1 MRCDQWPGRYN
12 SLVEGWLVMN
22 TMSPEERLHEL
33 GHVLPPAPKSVANY
47 VGSVQTGNLL
57 FLSGKGPDL
66 AGGRQWRGKL
76 GAELTTEEGYTAARD
91 TMLNL
96 LAVVHED
103 IGALSRI
110 RRIVKVLGMVNSAR
124 TLRIS
129 RRSSTA
135 LQTSWSRFSAIV
147 AVMRAQRLAWR
158 PCPAAFRSKS
168 R

>member
-1 MRCDQWPGRYN
+1 
-12 SLVEGWLVMN
+12 MN

-110 RRIVKVLGMVNSAR
+110 RRIVKVLGMVNSAPDFTDQPKVINGASDLLVEIFGDR
-124 TLRIS
+124 GRHA
-129 RRSSTA
+129 RSAVGMAS
-135 LQTSWSRFSAIV
+135 LPGGIPVEIEMIV
-147 AVMRAQRLAWR
+147 ELAD
-158 PCPAAFRSKS
+158 
-168 R
+168 